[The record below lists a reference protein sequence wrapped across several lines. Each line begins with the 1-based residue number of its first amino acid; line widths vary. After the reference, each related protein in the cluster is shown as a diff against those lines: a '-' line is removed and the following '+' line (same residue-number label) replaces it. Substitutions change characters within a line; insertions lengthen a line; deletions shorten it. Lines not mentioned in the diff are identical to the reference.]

1 MLQLE
6 NPFWTFSLDV
16 YARAGVAEECLGL
29 QARHG
34 IDVNA
39 LLFCAWAG
47 AGRRA
52 LLSERQ
58 VAGIV
63 ARVEAWQQR
72 TVLPL
77 RTVRQTLKEML
88 AIGEPVTTLRKDVAA
103 AELKAEQIEQ
113 AMLFADAAALL
124 EGAGAARAAEAVPAN
139 LACFLSHH
147 GAAVAAAGQ
156 LAAAARAFAAEHP
169 AER

>member
-47 AGRRA
+47 RKA
-52 LLSERQ
+52 LLRERQ

-77 RTVRQTLKEML
+77 RTVRQALKEMV

-139 LACFLSHH
+139 LACYLSHH

-156 LAAAARAFAAEHP
+156 LAAAALAFAAEHP

>member
-1 MLQLE
+1 VLQLE

-47 AGRRA
+47 RRA

-77 RTVRQTLKEML
+77 RTVRQTLKEMV

-103 AELKAEQIEQ
+103 VELKAEQIEQ

>member
-47 AGRRA
+47 RKA
-52 LLSERQ
+52 LLGERQ

-77 RTVRQTLKEML
+77 RTVRQALKEMV

-156 LAAAARAFAAEHP
+156 LAAAALAFAAEHP